1 MQIRQIIPWCMA
13 SARMALGPVV
23 LIGERC
29 NWSGSGL
36 AALVIT
42 ALLSDIFDGVLARR
56 WKTDTAGLR
65 LFDSMADTVFYVFV
79 GVALWVGPS
88 PALRENAPLLVA
100 LLGFEVIR
108 YMVDFAKFGKPA
120 SYHSYLAKSWGLVM
134 AVAVVVAFAMGGGG
148 VLIAVSLALGLL
160 CNAEGLA
167 MSLVLPQWKR
177 DLTGIGAA
185 VRLRKEWTR
194 DCGQEGRQ
202 RLRLVAY

>member
-36 AALVIT
+36 AALVLT
-42 ALLSDIFDGVLARR
+42 ALLSDIYDGVLARR
-56 WKTDTAGLR
+56 WKTDTARLR

-79 GVALWVGPS
+79 AVALWLGSS
-88 PALRENAPLLVA
+88 PALRANLPLLVA
-100 LLGFEVIR
+100 LLGFEAAR

-120 SYHSYLAKSWGLVM
+120 SYHSYLAKTWGLVM
-134 AVAVVVAFAMGGGG
+134 AFGVVVAFATAGGV
-148 VLIAVSLALGLL
+148 VLIAVSLGLGLL

-167 MSLVLPQWKR
+167 MSLILPRWTR
-177 DLTGIGAA
+177 DVNGIGAA
-185 VRLRKEWTR
+185 VRLRQAFLQNSEPCAATR
-194 DCGQEGRQ
+194 G
-202 RLRLVAY
+202 LLTSW